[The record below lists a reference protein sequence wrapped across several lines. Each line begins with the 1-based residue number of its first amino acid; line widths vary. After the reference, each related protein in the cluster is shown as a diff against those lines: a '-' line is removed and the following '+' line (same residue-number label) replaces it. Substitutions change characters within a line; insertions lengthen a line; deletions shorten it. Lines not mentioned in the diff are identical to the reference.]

1 VIGLFGTVVP
11 RTVENFRSLCNC
23 NKGLGKLSR
32 KPLCYRGT
40 KIHRVVPNLLIQGGD
55 FSHGNGKGGES
66 IWGGKFEDESFDVP
80 HNKRYL
86 VSMANSGP
94 NSNGSQFFIN
104 TVKTS
109 WLDEANVVFG
119 MVLEGTAVVDEIE
132 KLGSNSGTPRGS
144 VVIRDSGEIF

>member
-1 VIGLFGTVVP
+1 MTLHGLLYFMITQQNP
-11 RTVENFRSLCNC
+11 SKLISLMALAHN
-23 NKGLGKLSR
+23 S
-32 KPLCYRGT
+32 
-40 KIHRVVPNLLIQGGD
+40 
-55 FSHGNGKGGES
+55 GNGKGGES